1 MIGVTLRDDTLD
13 RMVRAVE
20 KVRERLLKSTAAL
33 SAAGIDYAVAGGNA
47 VAAWVAQVDE
57 GAVRNTR
64 DVDILIRRADLEKV
78 RIALE
83 KAGFVYCHSAGIDLF
98 LDGEGASAREGVHI
112 IFASEMVRPDEAAAN
127 PDVSESQQAKDF
139 RVLTLE
145 ALVRIKLTA
154 FRTKDRM
161 HLLDML
167 ELGLIDKTWADRLP
181 PVLAG
186 RLQELV
192 ENPR

>member
-1 MIGVTLRDDTLD
+1 
-13 RMVRAVE
+13 MVRAVE
-20 KVRERLLKSTAAL
+20 KVRERLLRAAAAL
-33 SAAGIDYAVAGGNA
+33 GQAGIDYAIAGGNA

-64 DVDILIRRADLEKV
+64 DVDILIRRSDLERA

-83 KAGFVYCHSAGIDLF
+83 AVGFVYHNVAGIDLF
-98 LDGEGASAREGVHI
+98 LDGQVASPREGIHI
-112 IFASEMVRPDEAAAN
+112 IFAGEMVRPEEPAAN
-127 PDVSESQQAKDF
+127 PDVTESQEGKEF

-154 FRTKDRM
+154 FRKKDQV

-167 ELGLIDKTWADRLP
+167 ELGLIDATWCDRFPPALADRLRG
-181 PVLAG
+181 LA
-186 RLQELV
+186 
-192 ENPR
+192 ENPE